1 MPLTKEQYAMM
12 LECEVAAIQVYAHE
26 PQLAF
31 DVVPRS
37 EYLTMFNIEWQ
48 LAGREVYLD

>member
-1 MPLTKEQYAMM
+1 MLTKEQYAMM

-26 PQLAF
+26 SELAF